1 MTSGRQA
8 GIFYK
13 LIHNFGSKNMLLKT
27 RCFGEVEIKKEEI
40 INFTQPIVGFDEY
53 KQYILMKNESIFPTF
68 WLQSVDNPALAFPV
82 VSPFVIDENYSIK
95 LSVYDFEDINLKEFN
110 DVIILTLLV
119 VPQDLSLI
127 RTNLRAPIIY
137 NPMKKLAK
145 QIVLQE
151 EKYPIHF
158 YVMDNN

>member
-1 MTSGRQA
+1 
-8 GIFYK
+8 
-13 LIHNFGSKNMLLKT
+13 MLLKT

-40 INFTQPIVGFDEY
+40 IKFTQPIVGFDEY

-151 EKYPIHF
+151 EKYPVHF

>member
-1 MTSGRQA
+1 
-8 GIFYK
+8 
-13 LIHNFGSKNMLLKT
+13 MLLKT

-40 INFTQPIVGFDEY
+40 IKFTQPIVGFDEY
-53 KQYILMKNESIFPTF
+53 KQYILMKNKSIFPTF

-95 LSVYDFEDINLKEFN
+95 LNVYDFEDINLKEFN